1 MSAVGNDEFGRQIL
15 TDAKAAGID
24 VSGVSVNPELMTASY
39 TAVHDSTGELL
50 HAISDMR
57 IFDQFVLPAFETIEP
72 IIAAAD
78 AIVLDANLPEAVLGK
93 IGDAC
98 KGKTLVADSV
108 SRQKCK
114 RLYSLL
120 GSVTLLKANRAE
132 AMTLTNSEDD
142 TDEALLSNLHQL
154 GPAQLLISA
163 GDDGVVYSG
172 NSGMH
177 RMSVV
182 PDINVVSTTGAGDA
196 LLSGVLAAQL
206 YGADVAE
213 QLRWGTIAAAETVGV
228 HSACAQSISRQLLS
242 R

>member
-1 MSAVGNDEFGRQIL
+1 M
-15 TDAKAAGID
+15 AAGID
-24 VSGVSVNPELMTASY
+24 VSGVTVNPELMTASY
-39 TAVHDSTGELL
+39 TAVHDNNGELL

-57 IFDQFVLPAFETIEP
+57 IFDHFELPAIETIEP

-78 AIVLDANLPEAVLGK
+78 AIVLDANLPESVLGE
-93 IGDAC
+93 IVEAC

-114 RLYSLL
+114 RLVSVLD
-120 GSVTLLKANRAE
+120 SVTLLKANRAE
-132 AMTLTNSEDD
+132 ALTLTDSKDD
-142 TDEALLSNLHQL
+142 TDEAMLCNLHSL

-163 GDDGVVYSG
+163 GDNGVVYSG
-172 NSGMH
+172 DTGLH
-177 RMSVV
+177 RMPVV
-182 PDINVVSTTGAGDA
+182 PNTNVASTTGAGDA
-196 LLSGVLAAQL
+196 LLSGALAAHL

-228 HSACAQSISRQLLS
+228 HSACAESISRQLLS